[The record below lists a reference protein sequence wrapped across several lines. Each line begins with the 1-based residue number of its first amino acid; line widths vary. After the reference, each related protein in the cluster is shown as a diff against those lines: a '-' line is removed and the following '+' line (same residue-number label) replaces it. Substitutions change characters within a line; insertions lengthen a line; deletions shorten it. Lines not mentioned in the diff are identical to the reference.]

1 LTKPSRDF
9 TGKFCIDDEVLAADG
24 KTDLS
29 EYAMVPNAQL
39 LPDYFI

>member
-1 LTKPSRDF
+1 MAYPGL
-9 TGKFCIDDEVLAADG
+9 FCIDDEVLAQEG

-29 EYAMVPNAQL
+29 EYVMDPNAQL